1 MLCDVTRTDGRTPS
15 LDQHL
20 HTWSAKY
27 IYLSLGEG
35 WTSSCLPPVIL
46 WSCFEEV
53 VQTFI
58 SAYHCSRAHHS
69 CIEGMILVSYYRSI
83 ESMPSSLRLRTTVRQ
98 HDSTT
103 ARQHYAR
110 QILRIWWSVLYALNV
125 LTGCTCV
132 SPRRL
137 LFLVVFRSSFSS
149 TVLIYLIFN
158 ILICH
163 DLI

>member
-83 ESMPSSLRLRTTVRQ
+83 ESMPSSLRLRTTARQ

-103 ARQHYAR
+103 T
-110 QILRIWWSVLYALNV
+110 LRTTDTAHMVVRTVRPERTYWLHLCIVPCRLSFFVLVYCIYL
-125 LTGCTCV
+125 
-132 SPRRL
+132 S
-137 LFLVVFRSSFSS
+137 LFSLVDV
-149 TVLIYLIFN
+149 IYLIF
-158 ILICH
+158 
-163 DLI
+163 